1 MSKSCFVIMPF
12 GKDKDKQS
20 FYTSVYESIICP
32 AAAKCHYDVNRVD
45 TKPSNVGNITKNIIN
60 DLVYSDIVIADLTE
74 GNANVFYE
82 LGIRHALHKCSTI
95 LIIQEGYDIPFDL
108 KQHVAV
114 FYSTDI
120 RGIQTAIQG
129 IANAIEKS
137 EKARE
142 NDADNPV
149 HEYIPSLS
157 LTLSMD
163 GEEDLRNI
171 IKKLTE
177 ELKVYK
183 DITGKYGIS
192 PNKEIE
198 IEEDIEK
205 SLIEADELVEI
216 GGISAILELR
226 DAVSNSNLEK
236 FKQLLKTILKSKLLA
251 SENYIE
257 ISDMC
262 KNMGLIPHRII
273 VLNEGYKLFPRNT
286 TIAGLLADAYSDHP
300 QLQQKQKG
308 REFIEKF
315 MNIEYEDKLPVASRL
330 TQDDSA
336 LLMGLFNTYIGQ
348 ADWEAIISF
357 CNSASKYNLDSLI
370 IMRNKVRAL
379 IEMGNYTTAESEL
392 LDMINEYPED
402 DSLQTLLSS
411 LYHKTGDYSKAL
423 SARENALF
431 IDPQDTTHYLNLVID
446 ILNRGFIHNNQGE
459 IIGPLDQRKRL
470 VEVLSIMNYILKID
484 SSPSA
489 RMQISQLLAKRN
501 ANREATEALMT
512 GQITIQ
518 EKSLELEYLL
528 AKIENI
534 PQLY

>member
-20 FYTSVYESIICP
+20 FYTSVYESIIFP
-32 AAAKCHYDVNRVD
+32 AASKCHYEVNRVD

-60 DLVYSDIVIADLTE
+60 DLVYSDLVIADLSE
-74 GNANVFYE
+74 GNSNVFYE

-120 RGIQTAIQG
+120 RGIQAAIHG
-129 IANAIEKS
+129 IITAIEKS
-137 EKARE
+137 ERARE

-149 HEYIPSLS
+149 HEYIP
-157 LTLSMD
+157 TLSFMLSTED
-163 GEEDLRNI
+163 EGELRCT
-171 IKKLTE
+171 IKKLTD

-183 DITGKYGIS
+183 DITDKYGI
-192 PNKEIE
+192 NLDKEIE

-205 SLIEADELVEI
+205 SLLEADQLVEI

-226 DAVSNSNLEK
+226 ATASDGDLEK
-236 FKQLLKTILKSKLLA
+236 FKQLIKTILKSKLLS

-257 ISDMC
+257 ISHMC
-262 KNMGLIPHRII
+262 DDMGLIPHRII
-273 VLNEGYKLFPRNT
+273 VLNEAHKLFPKDT
-286 TIAGLLADAYSDHP
+286 SIAGLLADAYSDHP

-315 MNIEYEDKLPVASRL
+315 MNIKYEDELPVASKL

-336 LLMGLFNTYIGQ
+336 LLVGLFNTYIQ
-348 ADWEAIISF
+348 QEDWNSIISF
-357 CNSASKYNLDSLI
+357 CNSALRYDLHSLI

-379 IEMGNYTTAESEL
+379 IEIGDYATAEEEL
-392 LDMINEYPED
+392 LEMISEYPAE

-411 LYHKTGDYSKAL
+411 LYRETGDYIKAL
-423 SARENALF
+423 SAQENALF

-459 IIGPLDQRKRL
+459 IIGPLDQKKRL
-470 VEVLSIMNYILKID
+470 GECLSIMSYALEID
-484 SSPSA
+484 SSPSV
-489 RMQISQLLAKRN
+489 RIQVSKLLAKRN
-501 ANREATEALMT
+501 ANREANEVITT
-512 GQITIQ
+512 GHISTQ
-518 EKSLELEYLL
+518 EKSQELEYIIG
-528 AKIENI
+528 KIEG
-534 PQLY
+534 QE